1 MTHEVSATNEAAG
14 GGGPLLKLESLA
26 VSIRGV
32 AILRNVSLEVA
43 AGEIVG
49 LVGASGAGKSMTALA
64 IVRLLPPQALLTG
77 TVLLRGQA
85 LTAMSETQLQA
96 VRGRDI
102 GIIFQEPM
110 TALNPLMRIGDQVA
124 ETVMLH
130 RSATAAQATSLARE
144 ALDIVGMRAAEGA
157 VDRYPHELS
166 GGQRQRV
173 AIAIAAV
180 LAPALLIADEP
191 TTALDVVAQA
201 EVLGV
206 LRELVR
212 VRRTGLIFVS
222 HDLAVISRI
231 TDRIVIMQ
239 HGEIVERLATC
250 DLQHRVRHPYAKAL
264 LAAAALE
271 PKRKAPH
278 PAAPGAQVLSATA
291 AGGAAARES
300 YPAVLEVREVVREYR
315 GHRRSL
321 WRRATTLRA
330 VDGASL
336 TVYPGE
342 TVGLVGESGAGKS
355 SLLRTILA
363 VDRPQ
368 AGEVRLLG
376 EGFSTAAGAR
386 LARLRRN
393 IQLVFQDPYDS
404 FDPRWRVERLIA
416 EPFFS
421 LQSRPAAG
429 ERRRRVAAALEQVG
443 LSAADAQRYPRE
455 FSGGERQRIA
465 IARALITEPAVIAF
479 DEAVSAL
486 DVLVRAQILEL
497 LAQLAERLDLA
508 YLFVSHDLN
517 VVRCIADRVYVMH
530 RGRIVEEGLT
540 ASVFGS
546 PQNPYTRS
554 LLAATPRIG
563 VG

>member
-1 MTHEVSATNEAAG
+1 MTHEVSTTNGPAG

-32 AILRNVSLEVA
+32 PILRNVSLEVA

-64 IVRLLPPQALLTG
+64 IARLLPPQARLTG

-130 RSATAAQATSLARE
+130 RSATAAQAKSLARE
-144 ALDIVGMRAAEGA
+144 ALDTVGMRGAEGA

-191 TTALDVVAQA
+191 TTALDVAAQA

-206 LRELVR
+206 LRELAR
-212 VRRTGLIFVS
+212 IRRTGLIFVS

-239 HGEIVERLATC
+239 HGEIIERLATR
-250 DLQHRVRHPYAKAL
+250 DLQHHVRHPYAKAL

-271 PKRKAPH
+271 PKRKAVPR
-278 PAAPGAQVLSATA
+278 ATA
-291 AGGAAARES
+291 AAGAAAAEK
-300 YPAVLEVREVVREYR
+300 YPAVLEVRDIVREYR

-321 WRRATTLRA
+321 WHRAPTLRA

-393 IQLVFQDPYDS
+393 IQMVFQDPYDS

-421 LQSRPAAG
+421 LQTPPAAG

-455 FSGGERQRIA
+455 FSGGQRQRIA

-546 PQNPYTRS
+546 PQHPYTRS
-554 LLAATPRIG
+554 LIAATPRIG
-563 VG
+563 VE